1 MQLFNRIKNSYAI
14 VLLLL
19 IASILRF
26 YNFFDL
32 QYTYDELS
40 ALNRLEYNSFNEL
53 IQKGVMPDAHPALI
67 QVFLYYYALLFGT
80 IEWLIKLPFILAGI
94 ACVYIIYDIGKR
106 WFSETA
112 GLLTATLLACTQY
125 FVFYSVI
132 ARPYISG
139 LFLSLLV
146 LKFWLEIIFNDS
158 AKTKHYFY
166 FALFAALSAL
176 NHHFSMMFAALC
188 GLIGLFFLKKTNAKK
203 YLLFCALAVLFYSPH
218 FPILFNQLNTGGI
231 GVSSGGWLNP
241 PDNDFIFNFI
251 FYLFHYS
258 YELIFIFIGIITFA
272 YFKTEKNNST
282 QQHKI
287 RLILLL
293 LFVLTFLIGFYYSVK
308 INPVIQFSTLIFS
321 APCLLLF
328 LASFAGEL
336 SLNRKWM
343 SVSLLSIICIASL
356 ILKRKYYELVFNQ
369 SCDTYIQIADKVEK
383 EKGNNNVYSLFKGEP
398 WFLNYY
404 KKKYHSNARFEVI
417 ENEAKSLFDYKNIYD
432 TLSANYLIL
441 GDFNPAQLLQA
452 SHYFP
457 FVYKKISGYGY
468 EIYVLSKEK
477 SVNNLDCEKFN
488 PIHTDFIKIP
498 KEFSLNTEL
507 IISDS
512 GKKYY
517 KIDSLNEYPISF
529 KIKNTDLKCKEG
541 QSIVAEIKY
550 KSNAPVKGLLC
561 GSTDAN
567 KQNLHWTSNNIEA
580 FYNADE
586 KIQTAYLSIYIPANF
601 NEPDNELTIFI
612 WNNKKETFLLKEF
625 SVYTWDNNPYRYGLL
640 SDF

>member
-1 MQLFNRIKNSYAI
+1 MLSLNKIKNNYGI
-14 VLLLL
+14 IILLFL
-19 IASILRF
+19 ASVFRF
-26 YNFFDL
+26 YNFFGL

-40 ALNRLEYNSFNEL
+40 ALNRLEFNSFNEL
-53 IQKGVMPDAHPALI
+53 IKKGVMPDAHPALI

-80 IEWLIKLPFILAGI
+80 GEWIIKLPFILAGI
-94 ACVYIIYDIGKR
+94 GSVYIIYDIGKR

-188 GLIGLFFLKKTNAKK
+188 GLIGLVFITKNTAKK
-203 YLLFCALAVLFYSPH
+203 YLFFCGLAVLFYSPH
-218 FPILFNQLNTGGI
+218 FPILINQLNTGGI
-231 GVSSGGWLNP
+231 GVSSGGWLSP
-241 PDNDFIFNFI
+241 PENNFI
-251 FYLFHYS
+251 VIFILYLFHYS
-258 YELIFIFIGIITFA
+258 YALIFVLIGIITFA

-282 QQHKI
+282 KQNKI
-287 RLILLL
+287 RIVLLL
-293 LFVLTFLIGFYYSVK
+293 LFALTFLIGFYYSIK
-308 INPVIQFSTLIFS
+308 INPVIQFSTLIF
-321 APCLLLF
+321 ATPCLLLF

-336 SLNRKWM
+336 SLKIRWL
-343 SVSLLSIICIASL
+343 SISLLAIICISTL
-356 ILKRKYYELVFNQ
+356 IYKRNYYALVFNQ
-369 SCDTYIQIADKVEK
+369 SFDTYIQTADLIAQ

-404 KKKYHSNARFEVI
+404 KKKYHSNAKFEVI
-417 ENEAKSLFDYKNIYD
+417 ENEAKSLLDYKNMYD
-432 TLSANYLIL
+432 TLSAKYLVL
-441 GDFNPAQLLQA
+441 GDFNPAQVLQA
-452 SHYFP
+452 SLYYP
-457 FVYKKISGYGY
+457 FVYKKISGCGY

-477 SVNNLDCEKFN
+477 SASNLDCEKFN
-488 PIHTDFIKIP
+488 KIYTDFIKIS
-498 KEFSLNTEL
+498 KKFTLNTDL

-512 GKKYY
+512 DKKLY

-529 KIKNTDLKCKEG
+529 KIKSADLKCKEG

-550 KSNAPVKGLLC
+550 KSNAPIKAMLC

-580 FYNADE
+580 FYNANE

-612 WNNKKETFLLKEF
+612 WNDKKETFLLKEF
-625 SVYTWDNNPYRYGLL
+625 SIYTWDNNPYRYGLL

>member
-1 MQLFNRIKNSYAI
+1 MLSLNKIKNNYSI
-14 VLLLL
+14 IILLFL
-19 IASILRF
+19 ASVLRF
-26 YNFFDL
+26 YNFFGL

-40 ALNRLEYNSFNEL
+40 ALNRLEFNSFNAL

-67 QVFLYYYALLFGT
+67 QVFLYYYTLLFGT
-80 IEWLIKLPFILAGI
+80 GEWIIKLPFILAGVGS
-94 ACVYIIYDIGKR
+94 VYIIYNIGKR

-146 LKFWLEIIFNDS
+146 LKFWLELLFNDS

-188 GLIGLFFLKKTNAKK
+188 GLIGLVFLTKNTAKK
-203 YLLFCALAVLFYSPH
+203 YLFFCGLAVLFYSPH
-218 FPILFNQLNTGGI
+218 FPILINQLNTGGI
-231 GVSSGGWLNP
+231 GVSSGGWLSP
-241 PDNDFIFNFI
+241 PENNFI
-251 FYLFHYS
+251 VNFILYLFHYS
-258 YELIFIFIGIITFA
+258 YALIFVFIGIITFA

-282 QQHKI
+282 KQNKI
-287 RLILLL
+287 RLVLLL
-293 LFVLTFLIGFYYSVK
+293 LFALTFLIGFYYSIK
-308 INPVIQFSTLIFS
+308 INPVIQFSTLIFA

-336 SLNRKWM
+336 SLKIKWL
-343 SVSLLSIICIASL
+343 SICLLAIICISTL
-356 ILKRKYYELVFNQ
+356 IFKRNYYALVFNQ
-369 SCDTYIQIADKVEK
+369 SFDTYIQTADLIAQ
-383 EKGNNNVYSLFKGEP
+383 EKGNNNVYSLFKGER

-404 KKKYHSNARFEVI
+404 KKKYHSNAKFEVI
-417 ENEAKSLFDYKNIYD
+417 ENEAKSLFHYKNVYD
-432 TLSANYLIL
+432 TLSAKYLVL

-452 SHYFP
+452 SLYYP

-477 SVNNLDCEKFN
+477 SASNLECEKFN
-488 PIHTDFIKIP
+488 KIYTDFIKLS
-498 KEFSLNTEL
+498 KEFTLNADL

-512 GKKYY
+512 DNKLY

-529 KIKNTDLKCKEG
+529 KIKSADLKCKEG

-550 KSNAPVKGLLC
+550 ISNAPVNGLLC

-567 KQNLHWTSNNIEA
+567 KQNLHWTSNDIAA

-612 WNNKKETFLLKEF
+612 WNDKKETFLLKEF
-625 SVYTWDNNPYRYGLL
+625 SIYTWDNNPYRYGLL

>member
-1 MQLFNRIKNSYAI
+1 MQLLNQIKTNYAI
-14 VLLLL
+14 ITLLL

-80 IEWLIKLPFILAGI
+80 EEWLIKLPFILAGI
-94 ACVYIIYDIGKR
+94 GSVYIIYDIGKR

-112 GLLTATLLACTQY
+112 GLLTATILGCAQY

-146 LKFWLEIIFNDS
+146 LKIWLEIIFNDS

-166 FALFAALSAL
+166 FALFATLSAL

-188 GLIGLFFLKKTNAKK
+188 GLTGLFFLTKTNAKN
-203 YLLFCALAVLFYSPH
+203 YLLFCGLAVLLYSPH
-218 FPILFNQLNTGGI
+218 FPILLNQLNTGGI

-241 PDNDFIFNFI
+241 PENNFI
-251 FYLFHYS
+251 LNFVFYLFHYS
-258 YELIFIFIGIITFA
+258 YALIFVFIGIITFA

-282 QQHKI
+282 KQHEI
-287 RLILLL
+287 RLVLLL
-293 LFVLTFLIGFYYSVK
+293 LFALTFLIGFYYSVK

-328 LASFAGEL
+328 LTSFAGEL
-336 SLNRKWM
+336 SLKNKWI
-343 SVSLLSIICIASL
+343 SISLLAIICISTL
-356 ILKRKYYELVFNQ
+356 IFKRNYYALVFNQ
-369 SCDTYIQIADKVEK
+369 SCDTYIQTADKVAK

-404 KKKYHSNARFEVI
+404 KKKYHSLARFDVI
-417 ENEAKSLFDYKNIYD
+417 ENEAKSLFDYKTIYD

-452 SHYFP
+452 SLYYP

-468 EIYVLSKEK
+468 EIYVLSKKK
-477 SVNNLDCEKFN
+477 SGGNLECEKFN
-488 PIHTDFIKIP
+488 TIHTDFIKIP
-498 KEFSLNTEL
+498 EEFTLNKDL
-507 IISDS
+507 IISESD
-512 GKKYY
+512 KKYY

-529 KIKNTDLKCKEG
+529 KIKTTDLKCKEG

-550 KSNAPVKGLLC
+550 KSDAPIKVLLC

-567 KQNLHWTSNNIEA
+567 KQNLHWTSNDIAA
-580 FYNADE
+580 FYNADQ
-586 KIQTAYLSIYIPANF
+586 KVQTAYLSIYVSANF
-601 NEPDNELTIFI
+601 NAPNNELTIFV
-612 WNNKKETFLLKEF
+612 WNDKKEKFLLSEF
-625 SVYTWDNNPYRYGLL
+625 SVYIWDNNPYRYGLL